1 MVGCAGPADAS
12 ARGGLKCAMAAIT
25 AFMSCDARTAAAYV
39 RCSPSRGAGVAP
51 ASHQTGELDFQLV
64 STDTTEYP
72 RVTIWYKKH
81 YKP

>member
-1 MVGCAGPADAS
+1 V
-12 ARGGLKCAMAAIT
+12 
-25 AFMSCDARTAAAYV
+25 
-39 RCSPSRGAGVAP
+39 
-51 ASHQTGELDFQLV
+51 DFQLV